1 MELDTPF
8 YLATYVHTSGTMC
21 VSDRE
26 SRKVS
31 CVEAKK
37 MGEKVKVDVV
47 AKETSCDK
55 VAG

>member
-1 MELDTPF
+1 MLPQR
-8 YLATYVHTSGTMC
+8 C
-21 VSDRE
+21 VYISDRE

-31 CVEAKK
+31 CLEAKK

-47 AKETSCDK
+47 AEETPCDK